1 MDRSNTSKKIRWIT
15 ETAMLLALLI
25 VLQWLTK
32 PLGQLVTGS
41 CVNGVLAISVLFC
54 GPASGL
60 TVALVSPVCAYL
72 LGIAP
77 QILTVPVIML
87 GNAAFVVVL
96 HLAGGGKGKLWQS
109 VTALLGAAL
118 CKFAILYVLV
128 KYGICGILAD
138 GLMEAGL
145 LKAPMLNALPATF
158 STPQLITALAGGTA
172 ALLITPVLKKAL
184 KRN

>member
-1 MDRSNTSKKIRWIT
+1 MDRSNTRKKIRWIT
-15 ETAMLLALLI
+15 ETAMLLALLV

-41 CVNGVLAISVLFC
+41 CVNGVLAVSVLLC
-54 GPASGL
+54 GISSGL
-60 TVALVSPVCAYL
+60 TVALVSPVFAYL
-72 LGIAP
+72 FGIAP

-87 GNAAFVVVL
+87 GNAAFVAVL
-96 HLAGGGKGKLWQS
+96 HLAGAGKKSLWQS

-118 CKFAILYVLV
+118 CKFALLYILV

-145 LKAPMLNALPATF
+145 LKAPMLTALPASF
-158 STPQLITALAGGTA
+158 SAIQLVTALMGGAA
-172 ALLITPVLKKAL
+172 ALLAVPVLKKAL